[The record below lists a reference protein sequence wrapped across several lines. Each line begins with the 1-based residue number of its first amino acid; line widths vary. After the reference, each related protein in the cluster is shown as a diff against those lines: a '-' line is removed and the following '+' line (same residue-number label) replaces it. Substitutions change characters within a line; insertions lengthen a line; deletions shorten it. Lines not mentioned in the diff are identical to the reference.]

1 MSAYV
6 IIDVDVKD
14 QEQYAKYMKAGA
26 PTILAHGGKPLVRG
40 GKTQVLEGAW
50 QPKRMIVLEF
60 KTVEEANTWWN
71 SSDYQEAKKL
81 RERAARA
88 NVVCVEGI

>member
-14 QEQYAKYMKAGA
+14 QEQYAQYMKAGQ
-26 PTILAHGGKPLVRG
+26 PTIPAHRGKPLVRG
-40 GKTQVLEGAW
+40 GKVQVWEGAW

-60 KTVEEANTWWN
+60 KTVEDAHAWWN
-71 SSDYQEAKKL
+71 SSEYKEAKKL
-81 RERAARA
+81 REHAAQA
-88 NVVCVEGI
+88 NVICVEGF

>member
-26 PTILAHGGKPLVRG
+26 PTIISHGGKPLVRG
-40 GKTQVLEGAW
+40 GKAENWEGNW

-60 KTVEEANTWWN
+60 KTVEEASNWWN
-71 SSDYQEAKKL
+71 SSDYSEAKKL
-81 RERAARA
+81 RQGAAQA
-88 NVVCVEGI
+88 NVICVEGI

>member
-14 QEQYAKYMKAGA
+14 QEQYAEYMKAGA
-26 PTILAHGGKPLVRG
+26 PTIIAHGGKPLVRG
-40 GKTQVLEGAW
+40 GKTQVWEGNW

-60 KTVEEANTWWN
+60 KTVEEAKQWWD
-71 SSDYQEAKKL
+71 SSDYAQARKL
-81 RERAARA
+81 RLHAAEA

>member
-26 PTILAHGGKPLVRG
+26 PTIISHGGKALVRG
-40 GKTQVLEGAW
+40 GKTENWEGNW
-50 QPKRMIVLEF
+50 LPKRMIVLEF
-60 KTVEEANTWWN
+60 NTAEEAWNWWN
-71 SSDYQEAKKL
+71 SSDYGQAKKL
-81 RERAARA
+81 RQGAAQA
-88 NVVCVEGI
+88 NVICVEGI